1 MKTKEKES
9 PSQIKT
15 FQARGK
21 KVASTAIT
29 TTQQLLILV
38 LSTSSVIVAVNKES
52 DGGGKN
58 KGEKLEDF
66 NRDEHQDIYSYN
78 RIVPES

>member
-29 TTQQLLILV
+29 TTQQLLILL
-38 LSTSSVIVAVNKES
+38 LSTKFSNCGSKQGERWGWKKQKEKS
-52 DGGGKN
+52 WKTSIEMNIKISIHITG
-58 KGEKLEDF
+58 
-66 NRDEHQDIYSYN
+66 
-78 RIVPES
+78 